1 MDGAVDGWVDKWVRG
16 FYESWIFPNLTAS
29 QRVILV
35 PGSFGSDVNHFP
47 NGTFVCDRDCYDDM
61 VAHDAR
67 DFYAW
72 ATTDARVAGVFP
84 WNWGGCAACNGSR
97 WTPPHTC
104 CMDELGTA
112 VMPKSAAAW
121 ETLFGAWRPVWAGSR
136 VQRRARLGRRAR
148 GSSGSTAA
156 PLPPFLPPGAPL
168 QGSLFYGTCNL
179 PACDTLE
186 FASYDLATGEST
198 DLFDFPLD
206 SFDDR
211 YVADSALYNDT
222 VVISLQYDSAPDVGY
237 LATFSLSSNRV
248 ISGRN
253 STPCFGLWPDVDAP
267 ATTLLCLA
275 LVPATA
281 KCPPTTTSQ
290 CTQLLRIDRA
300 TGAETLLASLLPDY
314 APFTVE
320 ALDAAK
326 GVIYSTF
333 ELLNGGTPELVTLN
347 ARTGAV
353 MSTTPY
359 PYTLAFLE
367 FEVSAARGGKVFA
380 VVQDGA
386 HPGGTV
392 AYAGVVDTATATAT
406 PLGPK
411 SFFNVSFPPATG
423 GFFNQFNTISTLSD
437 ELGVFFSTA
446 FHYEIPSPPADPIL
460 HLIGNSLDNGALVF
474 DEVVKNPFCEILWI
488 PTA

>member
-1 MDGAVDGWVDKWVRG
+1 M
-16 FYESWIFPNLTAS
+16 
-29 QRVILV
+29 
-35 PGSFGSDVNHFP
+35 
-47 NGTFVCDRDCYDDM
+47 
-61 VAHDAR
+61 
-67 DFYAW
+67 
-72 ATTDARVAGVFP
+72 
-84 WNWGGCAACNGSR
+84 
-97 WTPPHTC
+97 
-104 CMDELGTA
+104 
-112 VMPKSAAAW
+112 
-121 ETLFGAWRPVWAGSR
+121 WAGSR
-136 VQRRARLGRRAR
+136 VQRRARLGSRGRDSGATPAR
-148 GSSGSTAA
+148 PRS
-156 PLPPFLPPGAPL
+156 PPSFPPGSPL

-186 FASYDLATGEST
+186 FASYDLATGATT

-206 SFDDR
+206 SFDDG
-211 YVADSALYNDT
+211 YVADNALYNDS

-237 LATFSLSSNRV
+237 LVTFNLTTNAL

-267 ATTLLCLA
+267 STTLLCLA
-275 LVPATA
+275 LVPASA

-300 TGAETLLASLLPDY
+300 TGAETLLASFLPDY

-320 ALDAAK
+320 ALDAAR
-326 GVIYSTF
+326 GVVYSTF
-333 ELLNGGTPELVTLN
+333 ELLSGGTPELITLD

-353 MSTTPY
+353 LNTAPF

-367 FEVSAARGGKVFA
+367 FEVSAARGGRVYA

-392 AYAGVVDTATATAT
+392 AYAGTVDTATATAT

-411 SFFNVSFPPATG
+411 AYFNVSFPPATG

-460 HLIGNSLDNGALVF
+460 HLIGNSLDDGSLVY